1 MDSLQ
6 VISVVV
12 GIACGLIGAI
22 GGGVGVY
29 VALRVELAALR
40 AEFAA
45 RLQHVETDLGEL
57 HDHFV
62 RRGLESTQGAYR

>member
-6 VISVVV
+6 GISVVV

-29 VALRVELAALR
+29 VAPRVELAAP
-40 AEFAA
+40 
-45 RLQHVETDLGEL
+45 
-57 HDHFV
+57 
-62 RRGLESTQGAYR
+62 TQGAYR